1 LFFVSAPRISRLYAT
16 AAAAVATKPSHMSAT
31 QAAAPVQH
39 LRSKINE
46 NVCVI
51 TLDTPGSKVRCRVL
65 LTCQHDEDIIV
76 NHSDVCE

>member
-1 LFFVSAPRISRLYAT
+1 
-16 AAAAVATKPSHMSAT
+16 MSAT